1 MKNEKKSNKVQFSL
15 SGILNNPVSKRSL
28 EGFIEEIVIS
38 KTKMKQEKEALRD
51 IVNEAKDS
59 LGIPPKILNGLVAE
73 RMNPGSIEERQND
86 LEEICGFAEG
96 LGIKDTE

>member
-1 MKNEKKSNKVQFSL
+1 MIFRAANYLSNGTKNDKL
-15 SGILNNPVSKRSL
+15 
-28 EGFIEEIVIS
+28 
-38 KTKMKQEKEALRD
+38 KQEKEALRD